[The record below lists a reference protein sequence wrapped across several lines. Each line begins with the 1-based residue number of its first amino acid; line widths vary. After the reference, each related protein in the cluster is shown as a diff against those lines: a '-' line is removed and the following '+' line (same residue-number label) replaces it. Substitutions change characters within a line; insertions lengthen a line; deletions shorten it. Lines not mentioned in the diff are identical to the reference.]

1 MGSRGTATTD
11 TKALTEN
18 ETVKRAAA
26 RAHCYSPTSE
36 KGPMFKHAAGWTAL
50 GAKSVPGAD
59 PSVGTSQCPSANGC
73 WGHGTLHTEGV
84 GALSA
89 QVQQYNKSG
98 KYFESISLE
107 AGTCPCLKPA
117 LPQMPAD
124 GRARHGVRP
133 LTSHAEGG

>member
-1 MGSRGTATTD
+1 MDRTGRQKRPRSRPLSGY
-11 TKALTEN
+11 EPMP
-18 ETVKRAAA
+18 KRL
-26 RAHCYSPTSE
+26 
-36 KGPMFKHAAGWTAL
+36 WLL
-50 GAKSVPGAD
+50 G
-59 PSVGTSQCPSANGC
+59 
-73 WGHGTLHTEGV
+73 GHGTLHTEGV